1 MSNTEAP
8 ISITASTPD
17 KRVMVTVRAD
27 NGGAL
32 DGLIASSLDAIKGA
46 VSELQGIVGGSVQVN
61 SNQASANIEYMKA
74 SLGAEEIP
82 PFNPAPSL
90 GGGRSCKHGKMTGIQ
105 GPAKTGGIYKGY
117 FCPSP
122 QGATDKCRTVYV
134 NKTDPDWN
142 TFVPD
147 KIK

>member
-1 MSNTEAP
+1 MSNNAEAP
-8 ISITASTPD
+8 ISITASTPN
-17 KRVMVTVRAD
+17 KQLMVTIRAE
-27 NGGAL
+27 NGAEL
-32 DGLIASSLDAIKGA
+32 DQLVASSLDAIKGA
-46 VSELQGIVGGSVQVN
+46 VSELNGVVGGASVPTA
-61 SNQASANIEYMKA
+61 ASNIEYMKKA
-74 SLGAEEIP
+74 LGAEEIP

-90 GGGRSCKHGKMTGIQ
+90 GGGRSCKHGKMTAIQ

-122 QGATDKCRTVYV
+122 QGATDKCRTVYI
-134 NKTDPDWN
+134 NKTDADWN

>member
-17 KRVMVTVRAD
+17 KRVMVTVRA
-27 NGGAL
+27 NTGAEL
-32 DGLIASSLDAIKGA
+32 DQLIANSLDAIKGA
-46 VSELQGIVGGSVQVN
+46 VSELQPIVGVATSQAA
-61 SNQASANIEYMKA
+61 SNVEYMKKA
-74 SLGAEEIP
+74 LGAEEIP
-82 PFNPAPSL
+82 PFNPTPSL

-122 QGATDKCRTVYV
+122 QGATDKCRTVYI
-134 NKTDPDWN
+134 NKTDADWN